1 MNDILFTD
9 LKNEVGISH
18 FSLLKLRKEKLDPS
32 KDYYVKEGRC
42 YFTEAGADKIRLAV
56 EVPLAVPKR
65 LFAKVVRPAPNP
77 RWVYVKLEDGK
88 KLGNLVPCAIP
99 RRLYG
104 RLVGKRICVDV
115 IQDAQGGISYRHE
128 SLGA

>member
-1 MNDILFTD
+1 MSDILFKQ
-9 LKNEVGISH
+9 LKEEVGISH
-18 FSLLKLRKEKLDPS
+18 FSLLKIRKEKLDPNT
-32 KDYYVKEGRC
+32 DYYLKEGRC
-42 YFTEAGADKIRLAV
+42 YFTETGADKVRLAV

-65 LFAKVVRPAPNP
+65 MWANVVRPAPNP
-77 RWVYVKLEDGK
+77 RWVYVKLDDGK
-88 KLGNLVPCAIP
+88 KLGSLVPCAIP

-128 SLGA
+128 ALGA